1 MVLKELTA
9 LRGVSG
15 NEGAVRNYILEKV
28 KPLCDEVRVD
38 RMGNVIATRKAR
50 LPHNGHH
57 VMLAAHD
64 SGLVAANRINIRI
77 SAGHRDACIHNFANC
92 IHKL

>member
-15 NEGAVRNYILEKV
+15 NEDAVRDYILEKV

-50 LPHNGHH
+50 LESNGRH
-57 VMLAAHD
+57 VLITAHMD
-64 SGLVAANRINIRI
+64 EVGMIVVCINNNGLSN
-77 SAGHRDACIHNFANC
+77 
-92 IHKL
+92 